1 MNLLPLWVDV
11 ANVIRQEIPR
21 IKIRE
26 SIFSLFTV
34 INSTY
39 VEISPVSIQEKYQY
53 IYFVKIYII
62 FLHSHQQCL
71 L

>member
-26 SIFSLFTV
+26 NIFSLFTV
-34 INSTY
+34 INSIY